1 MSLMSKLL
9 TVALIATVGVSA
21 DTNTTNVNPGVKLN
35 KSLMKYVKR
44 HVIKNRS
51 VKVQD
56 IKILEKR
63 EVAELKG
70 WSVLLT
76 NIDINYKD
84 KNITVPEMMFLK
96 DGIVAPA
103 LVNLKTGKNY
113 RDEIRPNAS
122 DDLYNKEHLFYGN
135 ANAKHKI
142 IIFSDPQCPFCQD
155 IVPNMLKAGKNN
167 PELFAIYYYHLP
179 LLNIHPVS
187 GVLTRAMHVAQQ
199 KGKLDVL
206 EKFYAMKIKP
216 REKDEAKIIAEIKK
230 QTGFVVTKEE
240 INAQSVKDALISD
253 EKIASKMM
261 VSGTPTIYL
270 DGKWDKRRDGY
281 EAFLPKPKPVSATA
295 NAPKTK

>member
-9 TVALIATVGVSA
+9 TVALIATIGVNA
-21 DTNTTNVNPGVKLN
+21 DSNLTKEEQLD
-35 KSLMKYVKR
+35 KDLLKYVKR

-51 VKVQD
+51 VKVQG
-56 IKILEKR
+56 IKVLETRKID
-63 EVAELKG
+63 ELKG
-70 WSVLLT
+70 WDILLT
-76 NIDINYKD
+76 NIDINFKD
-84 KNITVPEMMFLK
+84 KNITVPEMMFIK
-96 DGIVAPA
+96 DGIIAPA
-103 LVNLKTGKNY
+103 LVDLKTSKNF
-113 RDEIRPNAS
+113 RNEIRPNAS
-122 DDLYNKEHLFYGN
+122 DDLYNKEHLLYGN

-155 IVPNMLKAGKNN
+155 IVPDMLKAGREN

-187 GVLTRAMHVAQQ
+187 AVLTEAMHIAQE
-199 KGKLDVL
+199 KGKLDII
-206 EKFYAMKIKP
+206 EKIYKMKIKP
-216 REKDEAKIIAEIKK
+216 QEKDVKKIIAEIKK
-230 QTGFVVTKEE
+230 QTDFVVTEDELNNK
-240 INAQSVKDALISD
+240 SVKDALIYD

-281 EAFLPKPKPVSATA
+281 EKFLPKPKPISATI